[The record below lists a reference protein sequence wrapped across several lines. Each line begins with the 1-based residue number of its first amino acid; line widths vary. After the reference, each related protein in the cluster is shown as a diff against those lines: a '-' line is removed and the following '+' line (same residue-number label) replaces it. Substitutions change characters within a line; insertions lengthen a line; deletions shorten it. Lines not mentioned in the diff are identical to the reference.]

1 MNELKANCDEAI
13 MQQDSGGEEKK
24 KKKKEKTSLLQIHTY
39 FIGCFARARFKLT
52 LRARGLGS
60 DAFI

>member
-24 KKKKEKTSLLQIHTY
+24 KKKKKKHLSCKYIRIL
-39 FIGCFARARFKLT
+39 
-52 LRARGLGS
+52 
-60 DAFI
+60 